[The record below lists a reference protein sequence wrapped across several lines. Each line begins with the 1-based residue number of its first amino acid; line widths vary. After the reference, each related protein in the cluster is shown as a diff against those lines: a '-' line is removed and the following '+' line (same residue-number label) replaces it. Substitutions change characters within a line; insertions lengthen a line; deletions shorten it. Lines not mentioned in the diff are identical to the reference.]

1 MLYCKRIDDSHD
13 RRAVQHSEG
22 ISLLIN
28 AVRSEYGI
36 MITESDISYGKLGK
50 PYLPE
55 YPRIYFSI
63 AHCSGLAACLVS
75 DKVCGVDA
83 EALRKVSAGAVKRV
97 FSQAEEKLISSAP
110 ESDRDII
117 FTTFWTLKEAYSKAD
132 GRGLAAMGEA
142 HFSLNGDNII
152 SDTALYFR
160 RFFLDGYV
168 ISVCCSENT
177 DIRLKI
183 V

>member
-55 YPRIYFSI
+55 YPRIFFSI

-83 EALRKVSAGAVKRV
+83 EAQEL
-97 FSQAEEKLISSAP
+97 
-110 ESDRDII
+110 
-117 FTTFWTLKEAYSKAD
+117 
-132 GRGLAAMGEA
+132 
-142 HFSLNGDNII
+142 
-152 SDTALYFR
+152 
-160 RFFLDGYV
+160 
-168 ISVCCSENT
+168 
-177 DIRLKI
+177 
-183 V
+183 

>member
-36 MITESDISYGKLGK
+36 EISESDISYGKLGK
-50 PYLPE
+50 PYLPQ
-55 YPRIYFSI
+55 YPCICFSI
-63 AHCSGLAACLVS
+63 AHCSGLAVCLVS
-75 DKVCGVDA
+75 DMVCGVDA
-83 EALRKVSAGAVKRV
+83 EALRKASKGAVKRV

-117 FTTFWTLKEAYSKAD
+117 FTTLWTLKEAYSKAD
-132 GRGLAAMGEA
+132 GRGLAAMREA

-152 SDTALYFR
+152 SDTPFYFR
-160 RFFLDGYV
+160 RFILDGYV
-168 ISVCCSENT
+168 ISACYSDDT
-177 DIRLKI
+177 DIQLKI

>member
-13 RRAVQHSEG
+13 RRAIQHSEG

-55 YPRIYFSI
+55 YPRIFFSI

-110 ESDRDII
+110 ESDKKPTPRQTAGDLQQWVRRTFHSTGII
-117 FTTFWTLKEAYSKAD
+117 SFPTQPFISGD
-132 GRGLAAMGEA
+132 
-142 HFSLNGDNII
+142 FSL
-152 SDTALYFR
+152 
-160 RFFLDGYV
+160 
-168 ISVCCSENT
+168 T
-177 DIRLKI
+177 DM
-183 V
+183 

>member
-22 ISLLIN
+22 ISLLIY
-28 AVRSEYGI
+28 AVGREFGI
-36 MITESDISYGKLGK
+36 DITDKDISRGEHGK
-50 PYLPE
+50 PYLPG
-55 YPRIYFSI
+55 YPSVSFSI
-63 AHCSGLAACLVS
+63 AHCSGLAVCLVS
-75 DKVCGVDA
+75 DMVCGVDA
-83 EALRKVSAGAVKRV
+83 EALRKVSKGAVKRV

-117 FTTFWTLKEAYSKAD
+117 FTTLWTLKEAYSKAD

-152 SDTALYFR
+152 SYTPFYFR

-168 ISVCCSENT
+168 ISACCSDDT
-177 DIRLKI
+177 DIQLKI